1 MDNKV
6 CIMDQQLKGDKHY
19 QIMRRDRY
27 GFAHVFPGKL
37 FTLEEAQA
45 ECEKTDLK
53 SQQQATFGNVVNNKL
68 IKKEKNKRWKAL

>member
-6 CIMDQQLKGDKHY
+6 CIIDQQLKGDKHY

-45 ECEKTDLK
+45 ECEKNGFEVIAIGDIWQCCK
-53 SQQQATFGNVVNNKL
+53 
-68 IKKEKNKRWKAL
+68 

>member
-6 CIMDQQLKGDKHY
+6 CIIDRELQGEKRY

-27 GFAHVFPGKL
+27 GFTHVFPGKL

-45 ECEKTDLK
+45 ECEKYGFEVIAIGDIW
-53 SQQQATFGNVVNNKL
+53 QCC
-68 IKKEKNKRWKAL
+68 E